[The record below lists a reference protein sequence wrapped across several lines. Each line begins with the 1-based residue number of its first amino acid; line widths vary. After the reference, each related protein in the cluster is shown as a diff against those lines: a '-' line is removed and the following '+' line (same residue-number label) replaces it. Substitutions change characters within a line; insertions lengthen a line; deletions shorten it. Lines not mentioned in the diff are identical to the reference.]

1 MEKVARWS
9 KRPLRIIMCDIPL
22 NLTTAFAYIS
32 AGFPGTRKTLV
43 NNVTTLREILK
54 ENREETEFI
63 FIPSLFVEELRN
75 VKIHLL
81 HNHESLSEMDPDAIE
96 FYLKTLV
103 KEDTD
108 YFLEINS
115 HRIDDSSYTGGK
127 EVSANYFPIPKSHA
141 LISRTPTWDT
151 PKGKRYLQS
160 LYINK
165 NLVNTRKEN

>member
-1 MEKVARWS
+1 
-9 KRPLRIIMCDIPL
+9 
-22 NLTTAFAYIS
+22 
-32 AGFPGTRKTLV
+32 
-43 NNVTTLREILK
+43 
-54 ENREETEFI
+54 
-63 FIPSLFVEELRN
+63 
-75 VKIHLL
+75 
-81 HNHESLSEMDPDAIE
+81 MDTDAIE

-103 KEDTD
+103 KDDTD

-115 HRIDDSSYTGGK
+115 HRIIEDHYIEGK
-127 EVSANYFPIPKSHA
+127 EVVAKDFPIPKSHA